1 MTESRTEPK
10 AVVILGAGW
19 SFAAGLPLAKDLIS
33 PPLYVSS
40 KKAMYRSEQV
50 LAAFARWSTENPDS
64 HTELFLR
71 ECYRGA
77 VSVPWLWVAEFIQA
91 KLGNSHPADRRGQVD
106 LRYGQRITT
115 RTYCAEHI
123 QFWLDLLTNFHLH
136 AAITTNYDVLVE
148 RSLRTRAMKRP
159 PLPGFHYAGLGR
171 VVAKGQAQPWRI
183 QEPEREITPSGRVP
197 LIKLHG
203 SLNWSL
209 ARQLDPQRP
218 PLPFDDQHN
227 NDQLEIFQDL
237 RAAFRHGGTAAI
249 VPPLPEKEAPR
260 WAQKLWETA
269 AHRLAEAP
277 IWIVVGYSL
286 PAYDIALR
294 QLFSLAATTGRLR
307 DIRLHDPY
315 SAAISNEWASV
326 TKVGSIVELP
336 GLERCVYRA
345 SR

>member
-91 KLGNSHPADRRGQVD
+91 KLGNPHPADRRGQVD

-136 AAITTNYDVLVE
+136 AAITTNYDILVE

-183 QEPEREITPSGRVP
+183 QEPERET
-197 LIKLHG
+197 L
-203 SLNWSL
+203 
-209 ARQLDPQRP
+209 Q
-218 PLPFDDQHN
+218 
-227 NDQLEIFQDL
+227 
-237 RAAFRHGGTAAI
+237 AAEF
-249 VPPLPEKEAPR
+249 P
-260 WAQKLWETA
+260 
-269 AHRLAEAP
+269 
-277 IWIVVGYSL
+277 
-286 PAYDIALR
+286 
-294 QLFSLAATTGRLR
+294 
-307 DIRLHDPY
+307 
-315 SAAISNEWASV
+315 
-326 TKVGSIVELP
+326 
-336 GLERCVYRA
+336 
-345 SR
+345 

>member
-1 MTESRTEPK
+1 MTDFRTRPK

-19 SFAAGLPLAKDLIS
+19 SFVAGLPLAKDLIS
-33 PPLYVSS
+33 LPLDVSS
-40 KKAMYRSEQV
+40 KKAVGRSKRV

-77 VSVPWLWVAEFIQA
+77 VSVPWPLVAEFIQA
-91 KLGNSHPADRRGQVD
+91 KLGNPHPADRRGQVD

-115 RTYCAEHI
+115 RTYCAQHI
-123 QFWLDLLTNFHLH
+123 QFWLNTLTKYHLH
-136 AAITTNYDVLVE
+136 AVVTTNYDILAE
-148 RSLRTRAMKRP
+148 RSLRTRPMKRP

-171 VVAKGQAQPWRI
+171 VVAKGQALPWTTR
-183 QEPEREITPSGRVP
+183 QPEREITPSGRVP

-209 ARQLDPQRP
+209 TRKLLPHSP
-218 PLPFDDQHN
+218 PLPFDDQHG
-227 NDQLEIFQDL
+227 NDQLEVFQDL

-260 WAQKLWETA
+260 WAQNVWETA
-269 AHRLAEAP
+269 AHRLAEASH
-277 IWIVVGYSL
+277 WIVVGYSL

-294 QLFSLAATTGRLR
+294 QLFSLAAATGCLR
-307 DIRLHDPY
+307 EIRLHDPY
-315 SAAISNEWASV
+315 SATLSREWANV
-326 TKVGSIVELP
+326 TQVDSIVELP
-336 GLERCVYRA
+336 GLERCV
-345 SR
+345 